1 MINLKCHQDVITLG
15 IVNLGGW
22 NMLAFW
28 DHLDS
33 CAKCREAEAGLIDQL
48 NKVIN
53 GEEESEEDSQGQE

>member
-1 MINLKCHQDVITLG
+1 MIDLKCHQDVITLG

-33 CAKCREAEAGLIDQL
+33 CAKCREAEAELIDQL

-53 GEEESEEDSQGQE
+53 GEEELEEDSQGQE

>member
-1 MINLKCHQDVITLG
+1 MIDLKCDQDVITLG

-33 CAKCREAEAGLIDQL
+33 CEKCREAEAELIDEL
-48 NKVIN
+48 NRVIN
-53 GEEESEEDSQGQE
+53 GEQESGEDSQGQG

>member
-1 MINLKCHQDVITLG
+1 MINLKCDQDVITLG

-33 CAKCREAEAGLIDQL
+33 CAKCREAEVELIDAM
-48 NKVIN
+48 NKEIN
-53 GEEESEEDSQGQE
+53 GELMAEEDLPGQG

>member
-33 CAKCREAEAGLIDQL
+33 CDNCREDQAALIDEL
-48 NKVIN
+48 NKVIS
-53 GEEESEEDSQGQE
+53 GERDFSQFLSSHG

>member
-33 CAKCREAEAGLIDQL
+33 CAKCREAEAELIDQL

-53 GEEESEEDSQGQE
+53 GEEESEEDLQGQE

>member
-1 MINLKCHQDVITLG
+1 MINLKCYQDVIKLG

-33 CAKCREAEAGLIDQL
+33 CAKCREAEPELIEEL
-48 NKVIN
+48 NKVMS
-53 GEEESEEDSQGQE
+53 GEEESEEVS

>member
-1 MINLKCHQDVITLG
+1 MIDLKCDQDVITLG

-33 CAKCREAEAGLIDQL
+33 CEKCREAEAELIDEL
-48 NKVIN
+48 NRVIN
-53 GEEESEEDSQGQE
+53 GEVQSEEDLQGQG

>member
-1 MINLKCHQDVITLG
+1 MIDLKCDQDVITLG

-33 CAKCREAEAGLIDQL
+33 CEKCREAKAELIDEL
-48 NKVIN
+48 NRVIN
-53 GEEESEEDSQGQE
+53 GEQESGGDSQGQG

>member
-1 MINLKCHQDVITLG
+1 MIDLKCDQDVITLG

-33 CAKCREAEAGLIDQL
+33 CEKCREAKTELIDEL
-48 NKVIN
+48 NRVIG
-53 GEEESEEDSQGQE
+53 GETDG

>member
-1 MINLKCHQDVITLG
+1 MIDLKCDQDVITLG

-33 CAKCREAEAGLIDQL
+33 CAKCRDAQAELIDQL

-53 GEEESEEDSQGQE
+53 GELMADEDLPDQE